1 MRAVLQRVHR
11 AEVTVQGSVTGFIG
25 KGLLVFLGI
34 HKADTREDLDWLT
47 GKLLEVRIFEDEEG
61 KLNRSLIETEGGL
74 LVVSQFTLFGNL
86 KKGTRPS
93 FNRAAPPEQATAFY
107 EEAVKRLSFKLGRS
121 VGTGRFG
128 EHMDIHCDQDG
139 PVTLI
144 LDSHERTF

>member
-1 MRAVLQRVHR
+1 MRAVVQRVHR
-11 AEVTVQGSVTGFIG
+11 AEVAVQGTVTGAIG

-34 HKADTREDLDWLT
+34 HKEDTREDLEWLT
-47 GKLLEVRIFEDEEG
+47 GKLLQVRLFEDEGG
-61 KLNRSLIETEGGL
+61 KMNRSVEEVDGGL

-86 KKGTRPS
+86 KKGSRPS

-107 EEAVKRLSFKLGRS
+107 EEAVKRLSFSLGRS

-128 EHMDIHCDQDG
+128 EHMEIHCDQDG